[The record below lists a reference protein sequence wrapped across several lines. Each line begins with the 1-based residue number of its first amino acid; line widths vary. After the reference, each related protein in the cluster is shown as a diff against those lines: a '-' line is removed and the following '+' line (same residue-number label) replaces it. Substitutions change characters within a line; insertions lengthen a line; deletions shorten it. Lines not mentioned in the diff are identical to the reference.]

1 MEETYNLKAIILT
14 RKSFRE
20 DDCLVTLYSQEKG
33 RINLIARGAKKIKS
47 KLAGHIELFNL
58 INVMAIKGKHYDYA
72 GSAISENCFGNIKND
87 LEKVSAA
94 GAVIKEILK
103 IVKENEPQKNIF
115 DLLKDF
121 LETLDHEKDLNFNH
135 GLLVSLFALKFLT
148 ELGYQ
153 PELYH
158 CVLCGNKITPAGNKF
173 SSQKGGLVCKNCQM
187 DDKDV
192 LSISE
197 EEIKILRF
205 ALENSFKKIMRLK
218 IDDELEGKIIKIVR
232 LFKEYQD

>member
-1 MEETYNLKAIILT
+1 MEETYNLKAIVLT

-20 DDCLVTLYSQEKG
+20 DDVLVTLYSQEKG

-94 GAVIKEILK
+94 GAVIKEILTT
-103 IVKENEPQKNIF
+103 IKENEPQKNIF

-121 LETLDHEKDLNFNH
+121 LETLDREAESNYE
-135 GLLVSLFALKFLT
+135 LLSSFFILKFLT

-158 CVLCGNKITPAGNKF
+158 CILCGNKITPAGNKF

-205 ALENSFKKIMRLK
+205 ALKNSFKKIMRLK